1 MAQAEVRVL
10 DLGNGETLRY
20 EVLDAESSV
29 SARGTATRVLRS
41 LASGDIEAA
50 AALSNAPQRRLEV
63 LRDYQASVGE
73 AEFKRIFAEYLRK
86 PVVAEIA
93 IGERRLIIWDLSEAA
108 SQLAGQFYVRVDGG
122 FLMDDVPSDARR
134 DLRRVLLAYRKS
146 ASLSGRKD

>member
-1 MAQAEVRVL
+1 M

-20 EVLDAESSV
+20 EVLDPESSV
-29 SARGTATRVLRS
+29 SARGAATRVLRS
-41 LASGDIEAA
+41 LASGDIEVA

-73 AEFKRIFAEYLRK
+73 AEFKRIFGEYLRK
-86 PVVAEIA
+86 PIVAEIA

-108 SQLAGQFYVRVDGG
+108 SQLAGQFYVRVDGS
-122 FLMDDVPSDARR
+122 FLMDDVPSDERR

-146 ASLSGRKD
+146 ASPSRRKD